1 MFVYVLYVGDFNSI
15 SAQLYNIFSEE
26 YLAEQMGQRLTG
38 EGGYDYY
45 YVVREPLIR
54 EIVY

>member
-45 YVVREPLIR
+45 YVTREPLIR